1 MLTAEINGSEP
12 PPEPRPPVELD
23 APVRAGSRKQANAEL
38 AAMKRTLGL
47 SEGKALNVNARAIN
61 LSGSSG
67 DSKDSKDSKAVAAES
82 SEDLAKP
89 LATARN
95 AVFRALAA
103 FPSEQLYRATAV
115 LEAECLYGESA
126 HQFVDG

>member
-1 MLTAEINGSEP
+1 
-12 PPEPRPPVELD
+12 
-23 APVRAGSRKQANAEL
+23 
-38 AAMKRTLGL
+38 MKRVLGL
-47 SEGKALNVNARAIN
+47 SEGKALSFNARAIN

-67 DSKDSKDSKAVAAES
+67 DSKDSKAVAAET

-95 AVFRALAA
+95 AVFRALTA

-115 LEAECLYGESA
+115 LEAECLYAESA
-126 HQFVDG
+126 HQFNKG